1 MLNVFELDQVVVG
14 LVGPDLVEEAVV
26 VPKMNNTF
34 KRFNIKLF
42 EQKSV

>member
-26 VPKMNNTF
+26 VPKMNNM
-34 KRFNIKLF
+34 FNIKI
-42 EQKSV
+42 S